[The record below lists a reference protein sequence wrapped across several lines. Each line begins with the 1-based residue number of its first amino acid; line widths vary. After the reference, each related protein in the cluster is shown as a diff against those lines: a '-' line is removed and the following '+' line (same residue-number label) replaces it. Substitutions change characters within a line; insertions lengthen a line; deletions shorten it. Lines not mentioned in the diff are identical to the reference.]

1 MVNECSHSL
10 WKEHLKKKGEAH
22 KNTQRDFRVS
32 VIDKLVN
39 NSFETITIHW
49 MIHWIILLLESL
61 KDSLNN
67 SFVRKSER
75 FTENKHFLKKI
86 PVPENS
92 KKGRVFRTCEV
103 NSIVSDVYQN
113 VNVQG
118 HETQLWMLQ
127 MWICFLHWQLLWN
140 LHQTQKDYMKKNI
153 NEFLKWT
160 LQWIL
165 TLSDRCRICSCIA

>member
-39 NSFETITIHW
+39 NSFETITIPW
-49 MIHWIILLLESL
+49 MIHWIIILLESL
-61 KDSLNN
+61 KDSLKI
-67 SFVRKSER
+67 SIFLRKSQY
-75 FTENKHFLKKI
+75 LKIVKREECFEHAKYACS
-86 PVPENS
+86 PRE
-92 KKGRVFRTCEV
+92 

-127 MWICFLHWQLLWN
+127 MWICFVHWQLLWN
-140 LHQTQKDYMKKNI
+140 LHHTQKD
-153 NEFLKWT
+153 
-160 LQWIL
+160 
-165 TLSDRCRICSCIA
+165 

>member
-39 NSFETITIHW
+39 NSFETITIPW

-61 KDSLNN
+61 KDSLKI
-67 SFVRKSER
+67 SIFLRKSQY
-75 FTENKHFLKKI
+75 LKIVKREEYFEHAKYACS
-86 PVPENS
+86 P
-92 KKGRVFRTCEV
+92 RD

-127 MWICFLHWQLLWN
+127 MWICFVHWQLLWN
-140 LHQTQKDYMKKNI
+140 LHHTQKD
-153 NEFLKWT
+153 
-160 LQWIL
+160 
-165 TLSDRCRICSCIA
+165 

>member
-22 KNTQRDFRVS
+22 KNAQRDFRVS

-39 NSFETITIHW
+39 NSFETITIPW

-61 KDSLNN
+61 KDSLKI
-67 SFVRKSER
+67 SIFLRKSQY
-75 FTENKHFLKKI
+75 LKIVKREEYFEHAKYACS
-86 PVPENS
+86 P
-92 KKGRVFRTCEV
+92 RD

-165 TLSDRCRICSCIA
+165 TLSDCCRICSCIA

>member
-39 NSFETITIHW
+39 NSFETITIPW

-61 KDSLNN
+61 KDSLKI
-67 SFVRKSER
+67 SIFLRKSQY
-75 FTENKHFLKKI
+75 LK
-86 PVPENS
+86 
-92 KKGRVFRTCEV
+92 
-103 NSIVSDVYQN
+103 IVKREEYFEHVYQN

-140 LHQTQKDYMKKNI
+140 LHHTQKDYMKKNI

-165 TLSDRCRICSCIA
+165 TLSDCCRICSCIA